1 MRLTM
6 QAVQLALAQAG
17 AWASDSN
24 VLLTI
29 RVGDS
34 VSNQKVQTNHIGHR
48 AVLVASSVVTAAELR
63 GGGSHLL

>member
-48 AVLVASSVVTAAELR
+48 AVLVAYR
-63 GGGSHLL
+63 